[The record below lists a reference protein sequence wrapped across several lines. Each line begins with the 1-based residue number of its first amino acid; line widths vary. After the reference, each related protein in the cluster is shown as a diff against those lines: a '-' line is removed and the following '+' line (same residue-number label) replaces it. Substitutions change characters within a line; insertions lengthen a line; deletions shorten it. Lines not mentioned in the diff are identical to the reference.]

1 MTTSTAKQYK
11 RQDRNAFGASFVVAV
26 RNALRQSGSAR
37 NGGKRM
43 APHLWNCP
51 LKTGLLTYIPSGAC
65 CWVDVEV
72 DVHVHVEVDEDE
84 DEDVL
89 VFILE
94 MAFGMIS
101 EACLA
106 MAERESMGLAA
117 AAAAAAAV
125 DFV

>member
-72 DVHVHVEVDEDE
+72 DVEVDE